1 MSTNTALD
9 QIKARVEGLSNLCPE
24 YMHLAIRNSVRNCDF
39 DCQAHGEEE
48 DCGPGQS
55 DGARIAHS
63 LADVPKLLA
72 ALEAVEALHYADAE
86 VDGLYPQACSEG
98 PCEHED
104 DCPEVTITPCYEC
117 STPGWDYVAWPCP
130 TIKAIT
136 EALR

>member
-1 MSTNTALD
+1 MNTNSALD

-39 DCQAHGEEE
+39 YCQAHGEEE
-48 DCGPGQS
+48 ECGPGQS

-72 ALEAVEALHYADAE
+72 ALEAVQEAADAE
-86 VDGLYPQACSEG
+86 VQKQRKETERQWARLKSRHPDSDYKTADRQEA
-98 PCEHED
+98 
-104 DCPEVTITPCYEC
+104 
-117 STPGWDYVAWPCP
+117 STAGAERVANL
-130 TIKAIT
+130 IRRAIE

>member
-9 QIKARVEGLSNLCPE
+9 QIKNRVEGLSDLCPE

-39 DCQAHGEEE
+39 DCQAHREEE

-72 ALEAVEALHYADAE
+72 ALEAVEALAKGAPQMVTFTGAIVSGSVLADE
-86 VDGLYPQACSEG
+86 IIE
-98 PCEHED
+98 
-104 DCPEVTITPCYEC
+104 
-117 STPGWDYVAWPCP
+117 
-130 TIKAIT
+130 AIE

>member
-9 QIKARVEGLSNLCPE
+9 QIKNRVEGLSDLCPE

-63 LADVPKLLA
+63 LGDVPKLLT
-72 ALEAVEALHYADAE
+72 ALEAVEALHVAE
-86 VDGLYPQACSEG
+86 GNGNCLAC
-98 PCEHED
+98 
-104 DCPEVTITPCYEC
+104 
-117 STPGWDYVAWPCP
+117 WDFNSDTDVKFPCP
-130 TIKAIT
+130 TVRAIT

>member
-9 QIKARVEGLSNLCPE
+9 QIKNRIEGLSNLCPE

-72 ALEAVEALHYADAE
+72 ALEAVEARAILAE
-86 VDGLYPQACSEG
+86 NTLSYGAGGVLMAE
-98 PCEHED
+98 
-104 DCPEVTITPCYEC
+104 
-117 STPGWDYVAWPCP
+117 
-130 TIKAIT
+130 AIRAQIE
-136 EALR
+136 EALS

>member
-9 QIKARVEGLSNLCPE
+9 DIKNRVEGLSDLCPE

-39 DCQAHGEEE
+39 DCQRHGEEE

-72 ALEAVEALHYADAE
+72 ALEAVEALHVPVLE
-86 VDGLYPQACSEG
+86 DGKPVGCRVCDWG
-98 PCEHED
+98 ED
-104 DCPEVTITPCYEC
+104 DYYPCQ
-117 STPGWDYVAWPCP
+117 TL
-130 TIKAIT
+130 TAIE